1 MPQCRGFHIEG
12 SFPRAPRCE
21 RRQAGAVARTLDTCS
36 RVVQSVLTQV
46 SREATHDSDRAAGQT
61 VDVVPDGTGQMAE
74 GVASQQSLQSGS
86 VEPAEKRSVSD
97 FLSTTPLALSGEVL
111 QMLRL
116 GMHDVAMGRPGGQNG
131 LLRVGW
137 QSPAELVFR
146 LMSPPCWGEP
156 PPGDTF
162 PDDVSKAPHFR
173 RRSRRRSTA
182 VVNGDHAGVRFRRQL
197 SVGRRLMIM
206 TTTRAWRQPPEFL
219 SDSAQGPHWG
229 QL

>member
-1 MPQCRGFHIEG
+1 MSGLPPGGLVPARQG
-12 SFPRAPRCE
+12 AN
-21 RRQAGAVARTLDTCS
+21 RRQAGAIGVVARTLDTCS

-74 GVASQQSLQSGS
+74 GVASQQSLQSWS

-116 GMHDVAMGRPGGQNG
+116 GMHDVAMGRPGSQNG
-131 LLRVGW
+131 LLRVSW

-146 LMSPPCWGEP
+146 LMSPPRCGEP
-156 PPGDTF
+156 PGRATAGRYFPG
-162 PDDVSKAPHFR
+162 
-173 RRSRRRSTA
+173 
-182 VVNGDHAGVRFRRQL
+182 
-197 SVGRRLMIM
+197 
-206 TTTRAWRQPPEFL
+206 
-219 SDSAQGPHWG
+219 
-229 QL
+229 